1 MLFHQRMSHNDFN
14 QKLLS
19 QPCSNQSTLFY
30 SGLLL
35 SCFAVCL
42 QIAVFLQPLLPS
54 QYQISPVCETIS
66 RALLLHDHSANSIT
80 SNHLNRQ
87 HLDHQHSNSHQAHA
101 TDQHKNSTH
110 NAHATSLHDDQHR
123 MQMADTTQATSQHSN
138 HQHDAGHQCQ
148 YCTVYANLV
157 LPPEFGIQE
166 VFERVQVRLLFLQRQ
181 FAPIYFY
188 LQRLFLIPQ
197 GRAPPLFA

>member
-1 MLFHQRMSHNDFN
+1 MLFHQRMSHSGFN
-14 QKLLS
+14 QK
-19 QPCSNQSTLFY
+19 QFNQHCSNQSMLFF

-42 QIAVFLQPLLPS
+42 QIAVFLQPLLPA
-54 QYQISPVCETIS
+54 QYQISPVCETIT
-66 RALLLHDHSANSIT
+66 RALLLHDHSANSNI
-80 SNHLNRQ
+80 SNHLN
-87 HLDHQHSNSHQAHA
+87 HQHSHQAHA
-101 TDQHKNSTH
+101 IDQHKNSTH

-148 YCTVYANLV
+148 YCMVYANLV

-166 VFERVQVRLLFLQRQ
+166 VFERIQVRLLFLQRQ

>member
-1 MLFHQRMSHNDFN
+1 MN
-14 QKLLS
+14 QH
-19 QPCSNQSTLFY
+19 CSNQRMLFF

-42 QIAVFLQPLLPS
+42 QIAVFLQPLLPA

-66 RALLLHDHSANSIT
+66 RALLWHDHSANSNT
-80 SNHLNRQ
+80 SK
-87 HLDHQHSNSHQAHA
+87 HLDHQHSHQAHA
-101 TDQHKNSTH
+101 IDQNKNSTH
-110 NAHATSLHDDQHR
+110 DAHSMSLHTDYHAMSMDDH
-123 MQMADTTQATSQHSN
+123 AKPSPHSA